1 MSSDYLKTVDHQ
13 VRNQLSENGQIVSQH
28 LWHGRPVKVV
38 DGTSVSMPD
47 TPQNQELYPQP
58 SGQKKGCGF
67 PVMRLVVS
75 FCLSTGILLSCRKGA
90 LKIHERRLWH
100 QMWDD
105 YQAGDVVL
113 ADCGFCS
120 FADYWLLAQRG
131 VDCVMRLH
139 QARKEKKI
147 IKRFNKNDRLVQWK
161 KNKQPNWITPKQWQD
176 FPEDMTVRHV
186 NVTVDIPGYRT
197 KNFVLATTL
206 LDEKKYP
213 PKALAALYL
222 RRWKVELFIRD
233 IKTTMRMDILR
244 CKTPN
249 MVHKELT
256 LFIIAYNL
264 IRILI
269 WEAVFKKNIDPF
281 RISVAGTIAII
292 RQWAPI
298 LAQIEDESQRASLTK
313 LMMGFIAAEIVP
325 ERLHRERQA
334 RALKRRMKNY
344 QLMTKPRNEFK
355 EIEHR
360 HKYRKKKNIGSS

>member
-1 MSSDYLKTVDHQ
+1 MDHQ
-13 VRNQLSENGQIVSQH
+13 VRDELKVKGRIQPRH
-28 LWHGRPVKVV
+28 LWYGRPVKLV
-38 DGTSVSMPD
+38 DGTSSSMPD
-47 TPQNQELYPQP
+47 SEENQARYPQP
-58 SGQKKGCGF
+58 KGQKKGCGF

-75 FCLSTGILLSCRKGA
+75 FCLTTGLLLSYRKGA
-90 LKIHERRLWH
+90 LNIHERLLWH
-100 QMWDD
+100 EMWGD
-105 YQAGDVVL
+105 YEAGDIVL

-120 FADYWLLAQRG
+120 YADYWLLLQRG

-161 KNKQPNWITPKQWQD
+161 KTKKPPKWMTREQWKQVPN
-176 FPEDMTVRHV
+176 EMTVRHV
-186 NVTVDIPGYRT
+186 TVNVDVPGFRT
-197 KNFVLATTL
+197 RKYVLATTL

-213 PKALAALYL
+213 PQALAALYR
-222 RRWKVELFIRD
+222 RRWTVELFIRD
-233 IKTTMRMDILR
+233 IKTTMGMDILR

-249 MVHKELT
+249 MIHKELT

-269 WEAVFKKNIDPF
+269 WEAALEKDRDPF

-298 LAQIEDESQRASLTK
+298 LAFIKDEGLKEDLIK
-313 LMMGFIAAEIVP
+313 KMMEFIAAESIP
-325 ERLHRERQA
+325 NRRHRKRQP
-334 RALKRRMKNY
+334 RAIKRRPKNF
-344 QLMTKPRNEFK
+344 QLLMAPRNEFM

-360 HKYRKKKNIGSS
+360 HKYRKL